1 MDKFIVHG
9 GARLAGRIEASGSK
23 NAVLPLMAAALL
35 TDEPLVLKN
44 VPDLRDVTTLAGI
57 LEQLGV
63 EWSLDGGTL
72 TLRTVDESNYTAP
85 WDLVSTMRASIC
97 VLGPLL
103 ARRGRARVSMPGGC
117 VFGVRPIDLHV
128 KGLNLL
134 GANLHVEN
142 GYLNGEPGRLRGAE
156 VFLGST
162 FGSSVLA
169 TAQVMMAA
177 TLAKGTTVIENAAL
191 EPEVE
196 DLAVCLREMGA
207 RIEGLGSHRIV
218 IEGVE
223 RLHGATHTVIPDRI
237 EVGTYLVGAA
247 LTRGDVTV
255 DHAEPM
261 HLFAVIERL
270 RLAGA
275 EVTVNGKSIRCVG
288 PHRPEAVD
296 ITTLPY
302 PGFPTDLQAQFMAL
316 ACVARGISIVN
327 EKIYP
332 DRFMHLAELA
342 RLGAQVR
349 KEGSQAIVIGVEEL
363 SGAPVMASDLRASAA
378 LVLAGLIARGETH
391 VHRVY
396 HIDRGYQRI
405 DQRLRSL
412 GARVE
417 RVRDTKGD
425 SAKEAAAG

>member
-1 MDKFIVHG
+1 MARSG
-9 GARLAGRIEASGSK
+9 SPGLGTANRLASRLDRS
-23 NAVLPLMAAALL
+23 
-35 TDEPLVLKN
+35 
-44 VPDLRDVTTLAGI
+44 
-57 LEQLGV
+57 QL
-63 EWSLDGGTL
+63 S
-72 TLRTVDESNYTAP
+72 
-85 WDLVSTMRASIC
+85 
-97 VLGPLL
+97 
-103 ARRGRARVSMPGGC
+103 RVSMPGGC

-134 GANLHVEN
+134 GAGLHVEG
-142 GYLNGEPGRLRGAE
+142 GYLSGEPGRLAGAE

-196 DLAVCLREMGA
+196 DLAACLRKMGA

-223 RLHGATHTVIPDRI
+223 RLHGATHEVIADRI

-247 LTRGDVTV
+247 MSRGDVTV
-255 DHAEPM
+255 EHAEPM

-275 EVTVNGKSIRCVG
+275 EVSVSGESIRCKG
-288 PHRPEAVD
+288 PRRPEAVD

-316 ACVARGISIVN
+316 ACVARGISVVN

-342 RLGAQVR
+342 RLGAQLR

-363 SGAPVMASDLRASAA
+363 SGAPIMASDLRASAA

-396 HIDRGYQRI
+396 HIDRGYERI
-405 DQRLRSL
+405 DDRLRAL

-417 RVRDTKGD
+417 RVKDTKGE
-425 SAKEAAAG
+425 SAKDAAAG